1 MLPILV
7 WGHGDTLAKTTVLT
21 ADTTLIRLQ
30 QNLTRATQN
39 SAKVQVLK
47 NLCWY
52 YRYINLDSCKHYG
65 ELCIDLAKQNN
76 YKKIE
81 ADVTRF
87 IGISYWHYAYEEECL
102 EWIYAS
108 LAITEAI
115 HDVSGEGYCYDNIG
129 NCYFSQGLYDKAF
142 ENFSKGA
149 ALFTQNNDTKGL
161 SYTLLHSSWILVERK
176 QFDSAAEYI
185 QKAIVLRRA
194 LGDSLLVKVA
204 LREMGNLFRGM
215 GKYNEALTIYR
226 QTLAAFQ
233 QAHLHYSLADDYYQ
247 MAETFRQAGKHD
259 SAQVYAL
266 RSLEV
271 TKAYNNYRQILKSA
285 KTLQLS
291 YMAVGNYERALYYQ
305 NLYYQNKERLINDKI
320 ALQLSRKKLQHDF
333 DVKED
338 HLRNRNLMWL
348 IILGSC
354 LIVALAIVAVVALNQ
369 RKTHKYNLLLQAKN
383 NEILLQKQALEN
395 QAAELS
401 RLNEVKDKMFSVVSH
416 DIRSP
421 LTSLQAMLYLYH
433 DALVTPDEIKKLM
446 PEIST
451 HVTNTTNFVDN
462 LLYWAKSQLNGL
474 SLQQTM
480 FDINGTIANELT
492 LLQQKMQEKHIM
504 FHFEPTQ
511 PAMVFAD
518 KDMIAVVLRNL
529 LNNAIKFTPAYKR
542 VFITVQEAATE
553 TITCISDEG
562 KGMSK
567 EQLNKLFVTS
577 HTTVGTAN
585 ETGSGLGLLLSYDF
599 VQQNKGRIWAETEL
613 GLGSSFFLALPKQQ
627 LR

>member
-1 MLPILV
+1 
-7 WGHGDTLAKTTVLT
+7 
-21 ADTTLIRLQ
+21 
-30 QNLTRATQN
+30 
-39 SAKVQVLK
+39 
-47 NLCWY
+47 
-52 YRYINLDSCKHYG
+52 
-65 ELCIDLAKQNN
+65 
-76 YKKIE
+76 
-81 ADVTRF
+81 
-87 IGISYWHYAYEEECL
+87 
-102 EWIYAS
+102 
-108 LAITEAI
+108 
-115 HDVSGEGYCYDNIG
+115 
-129 NCYFSQGLYDKAF
+129 
-142 ENFSKGA
+142 
-149 ALFTQNNDTKGL
+149 
-161 SYTLLHSSWILVERK
+161 
-176 QFDSAAEYI
+176 
-185 QKAIVLRRA
+185 
-194 LGDSLLVKVA
+194 
-204 LREMGNLFRGM
+204 
-215 GKYNEALTIYR
+215 
-226 QTLAAFQ
+226 
-233 QAHLHYSLADDYYQ
+233 
-247 MAETFRQAGKHD
+247 
-259 SAQVYAL
+259 
-266 RSLEV
+266 
-271 TKAYNNYRQILKSA
+271 
-285 KTLQLS
+285 
-291 YMAVGNYERALYYQ
+291 
-305 NLYYQNKERLINDKI
+305 
-320 ALQLSRKKLQHDF
+320 
-333 DVKED
+333 
-338 HLRNRNLMWL
+338 MWL